1 MTPSL
6 EEPDMIR
13 EIRRFIRSCLV
24 LLVGAFF
31 VLGSLGFAHAQ
42 TSVRV
47 QFAPG
52 TTGTTVNGTISGR
65 EYIDYI
71 VGARAGQT
79 MTVSLAVTATN
90 GNGSIFFNILPA
102 GQDFPA
108 LYNGSTD
115 DDRRAEVTLPET
127 GDWAV
132 RVYLM
137 GNDRDAGR
145 TLGYS
150 IDIFIAPDSGALGPD
165 GSGAVGTAGVTGV
178 PASDVLNVRSGPG
191 TGNSIVGALAN
202 GDIVRVLGCEAVGA
216 SRWCEIEMMTD
227 MRERGWVNARY
238 LTGGVASAT
247 PLPETPSGLPLFGEG
262 YPTPGDPC
270 RRVGESPSTLRFL
283 DDAADIVACPPST
296 DAGLFAFTYGATELE
311 RIDGWM
317 LFSVPR
323 R

>member
-1 MTPSL
+1 MMPSP
-6 EEPDMIR
+6 EDPEMIR
-13 EIRRFIRSCLV
+13 ENRRFIRSCLV

-31 VLGSLGFAHAQ
+31 AFGSSGSGHAQ

-52 TTGTTVNGTISGR
+52 TTGTVVNGTISGR

-71 VGARAGQT
+71 VDARAGQT
-79 MTVSLAVTATN
+79 ITVALSVTATN
-90 GNGSIFFNILPA
+90 GNGSIFYNILPA
-102 GQDFPA
+102 GQGFPA

-115 DDRRAEVTLPET
+115 DDRRTEVTLPET
-127 GDWAV
+127 GDWAI

-145 TLGYS
+145 TVGYS
-150 IDIFIAPDSGALGPD
+150 IDIFIAPSGGSSDPG
-165 GSGAVGTAGVTGV
+165 GSGAVGTARVTGV
-178 PASDVLNVRSGPG
+178 PANDVLNVRNGPG
-191 TGNSIVGALAN
+191 TGNGIVGALAN
-202 GDIVRVLGCEAVGA
+202 GDTVRVLGCQDVGA

-227 MRERGWVNARY
+227 MRERGWVNARF
-238 LTGGVASAT
+238 LSGGAASAT
-247 PLPETPSGLPLFGEG
+247 PLPGAPSGLPLFGDG
-262 YPTPGDPC
+262 YPNPGDPC
-270 RRVGESPSTLRFL
+270 RRVGESPSTSRYL
-283 DDAADIVACPPST
+283 DDASDLVACPPST
-296 DAGLFAFTYGATELE
+296 DAGLFVFTYGATEVD